1 MTNLTKLG
9 RNLTSTFGTVN
20 VKAYLGLQR
29 SDDLNPVYDCRPE
42 SPGLH
47 PNEIPDKH
55 KNKLMWWSYFFIF
68 RRLKTTLMVFP
79 KKYFYK
85 QHQANK
91 PGIKNS
97 SIKKSQN
104 KNILNEGLPK

>member
-1 MTNLTKLG
+1 M
-9 RNLTSTFGTVN
+9 SPFSIVN

-29 SDDLNPVYDCRPE
+29 SDGLNPVYECQPE

-55 KNKLMWWSYFFIF
+55 KNKLIWQSYFSIL
-68 RRLKTTLMVFP
+68 RRLKTTLMLFH

-91 PGIKNS
+91 PGITNT

-104 KNILNEGLPK
+104 KNILNEELAK